1 MNMFRTSILIAGMT
15 SVFLFFGFLVGGE
28 GGMIIALLIAIAMN
42 GFTYWNADK
51 VILRMYAAK
60 EVDRGSAPAYYG
72 IVEQLAINAELPMP
86 RVYIVENDQPN
97 AFATGRNPENAA
109 IAAMTGLLARLGSEE
124 IAGVM
129 AHELAHVKNRDTLTM
144 TITATIAGAISM
156 IANMALFAGM
166 FGGHDNRDNPL
177 GGLGTILVALLVP
190 FAAMLV
196 QMAISRTR
204 EYSADRLGAEI
215 CGRPLWLASALEKL
229 DSSSKIIDNDTAEQ
243 NPATAHLFI
252 VNPLH
257 VQSIDGLFSTH
268 LQMADRIMR
277 FREMVG
283 ETSPS
288 TPRQPW
294 G

>member
-1 MNMFRTSILIAGMT
+1 
-15 SVFLFFGFLVGGE
+15 
-28 GGMIIALLIAIAMN
+28 
-42 GFTYWNADK
+42 
-51 VILRMYAAK
+51 
-60 EVDRGSAPAYYG
+60 
-72 IVEQLAINAELPMP
+72 
-86 RVYIVENDQPN
+86 
-97 AFATGRNPENAA
+97 
-109 IAAMTGLLARLGSEE
+109 
-124 IAGVM
+124 
-129 AHELAHVKNRDTLTM
+129 
-144 TITATIAGAISM
+144 M

-166 FGGHDNRDNPL
+166 FGGHDNRNNPL

-229 DSSSKIIDNDTAEQ
+229 DSSSKIIDNNTAEQ

-268 LQMADRIMR
+268 PQMADQIML

-288 TPRQPW
+288 TPRRP
-294 G
+294 